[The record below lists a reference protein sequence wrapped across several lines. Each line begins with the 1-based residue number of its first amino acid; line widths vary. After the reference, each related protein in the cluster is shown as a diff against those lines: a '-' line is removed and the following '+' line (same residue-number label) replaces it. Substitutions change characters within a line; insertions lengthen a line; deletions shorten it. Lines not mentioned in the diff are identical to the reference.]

1 LKVLFVYPRFSRH
14 ADHHPELREHV
25 PMNEYVGSPSLGI
38 ACVAAVT
45 PEDWE
50 VEPRDDRVV
59 SADGETDADIVA
71 LSMFTAAAS
80 RGLELARL
88 FKERGHT
95 VVAGGIFP
103 TAMPDEVQPVVDSVV
118 VGEGEAS
125 WGRLLADFRRGELK
139 PRYEPT
145 EAVDLSDMP
154 LPRVSLYLDAE
165 SDELHPD
172 DYPVQLTRGCP
183 LSCHACVLPLS
194 MGKKI
199 RAYSLEHVTGQLDQL
214 GRAGRRACLTEDT
227 TWLPGAKG
235 RRLLEGVIEHLS
247 TCPPEQRAEIS
258 YVGTSMPMLLTTPPA
273 RLARLRE
280 AGVGMV
286 YLVGGF
292 DPVTTKAF
300 TGKDQGALDRAF
312 AAVSRCRDAGI
323 EPYTSF
329 LIGRDQDDEGTAD
342 RMLDFARR
350 SGIRKAEFAIYT
362 PYPGTPAWEELN
374 EQDRIISRSWSR
386 YNDANVVFK
395 PAQMSPEALLEA
407 YLYLWKE
414 FYSGRADLA
423 DLSVK
428 ERTIQ
433 F

>member
-38 ACVAAVT
+38 ACVASVT
-45 PEDWE
+45 PPDWE
-50 VEPRDDRVV
+50 VEHRDDRVTP
-59 SADGETDADIVA
+59 ADGETDADIVA
-71 LSMFTAAAS
+71 FSMFTPAAS
-80 RGLELARL
+80 RGMELARA
-88 FKERGHT
+88 FRERGHT

-103 TAMPDEVQPVVDSVV
+103 TAMPDVVQAEVDSVV

-125 WGRLLADFRRGELK
+125 WVRLLEDFVKGELK
-139 PRYEPT
+139 PRYEPE
-145 EAVDLSDMP
+145 EAVDLCGMP
-154 LPRVSLYLDAE
+154 LPKVSLYLDAE
-165 SDELHPD
+165 SDQLHPD

-183 LSCHACVLPLS
+183 LTCHACVLPLS

-199 RAYSLEHVTGQLDQL
+199 RAYPIEHVLGQLDQL

-227 TWLPGAKG
+227 TWLPGARG
-235 RRLLEGVIEHLS
+235 RRLLDGVIEHLINADPAVR
-247 TCPPEQRAEIS
+247 TEIS
-258 YVGTSMPMLLTTPPA
+258 YVGTSMPMLLSTPPT

-280 AGVGMV
+280 AGVDLV

-300 TGKDQGALDRAF
+300 TGKDEAALDRAF
-312 AAVSRCRDAGI
+312 AAISKCREAGI

-342 RMLDFARR
+342 RMLDFARK

-362 PYPGTPAWEELN
+362 PYPGTPAWQELN
-374 EQDRIISRSWSR
+374 YQERILSRDWSR
-386 YNDANVVFK
+386 YNDANVVFQ
-395 PAQMSPEALLEA
+395 PAQMSPDALQEA

-414 FYSGRADLA
+414 FYAGRSDLA
-423 DLSVK
+423 NLSLK